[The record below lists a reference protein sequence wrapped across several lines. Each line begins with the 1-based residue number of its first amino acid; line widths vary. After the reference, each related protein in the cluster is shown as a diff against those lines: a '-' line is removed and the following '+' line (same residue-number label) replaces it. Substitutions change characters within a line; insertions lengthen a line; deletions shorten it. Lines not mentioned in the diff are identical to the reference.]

1 MLQQNTMK
9 FAQDLNK
16 LIYYHVGYNNF
27 VHQNTLK
34 MAKQSTRRYDF
45 CAVIIFQIVI
55 TQQKDT
61 DYQIILYHFLHHIAL
76 NYGKAITMKHVLHIY
91 YLTNVDDRERVY

>member
-9 FAQDLNK
+9 FVQDLNK
-16 LIYYHVGYNNF
+16 LIYHHVGYNNF

-45 CAVIIFQIVI
+45 CAVIIF
-55 TQQKDT
+55 
-61 DYQIILYHFLHHIAL
+61 
-76 NYGKAITMKHVLHIY
+76 
-91 YLTNVDDRERVY
+91 